1 MSKARVWSE
10 RPGKSHLETRK
21 AMLEAMERHRDREAA
36 RKAEKHAV
44 EVAHTVAAEG
54 SSEKRG

>member
-1 MSKARVWSE
+1 MPKERVWSK

-36 RKAEKHAV
+36 GKAEKHAV
-44 EVAHTVAAEG
+44 EVADTAIAEG
-54 SSEKRG
+54 RPKKRG